1 MLQTFF
7 TFSEQSKENM
17 ALQGHL
23 RHPGTLA
30 LEEQLDT
37 RALKALWHLAT
48 QALEEHSD
56 TWALEAIYSADCI

>member
-1 MLQTFF
+1 
-7 TFSEQSKENM
+7 M
-17 ALQGHL
+17 ALKGHL
-23 RHPGTLA
+23 RHSGTRA

-37 RALKALWHLAT
+37 RALKALRHLAT